1 MQKVKSREQSQHN
14 LNHNSKRADMNINW
28 QKNPLIPAIA
38 QDYESKEVLM
48 LAYMNEEAYNL
59 TLTTGYAH
67 YFSRSRQRL
76 WKKGESSNHT
86 QEVKDVL
93 LDCDGDTII
102 VKIKQNGVACHTG
115 RKSCFFTS
123 VLEDRVVLEKEI
135 NTDKIYGVLDRL
147 YHTILERKNAK
158 ESKKSWTQKLLN
170 NKELMLS
177 KIIEEAN
184 EVCVAIDRESDEQ
197 VIYESAD
204 LLYHTLV
211 GLGYRDISPDRVKQE
226 LAKRFGKSG
235 IEEKRDRES

>member
-1 MQKVKSREQSQHN
+1 
-14 LNHNSKRADMNINW
+14 MNIDWN
-28 QKNPLIPAIA
+28 KTPLIPAIA
-38 QDYESKEVLM
+38 QDNETNQVLM

-59 TLTTGYAH
+59 TLSTGFAH
-67 YFSRSRQRL
+67 YFSRSKQRI

-93 LDCDGDTII
+93 LDCDADT
-102 VKIKQNGVACHTG
+102 VVLKIKQNGVACHTG

-123 VLEDRVVLEKEI
+123 VVQDKIILEQEVD
-135 NTDKIYGVLDRL
+135 TDAIYGVVDTL
-147 YHTILERKNAK
+147 YHTILERKNTLNNNAST
-158 ESKKSWTQKLLN
+158 ETKSWTKKLLD

-177 KIIEEAN
+177 KIREEAD
-184 EVCVAIDRESDEQ
+184 EVCVAINKESDEQ

-226 LAKRFGKSG
+226 LARRFGMSG
-235 IEEKRDRES
+235 ISEKENRIKK